1 MATFPR
7 SVSLAVFRAHN
18 ENGLSVAI
26 GVGITGLGA
35 GLALDFHSGIAAAT
49 GAVCVSIS
57 DRTDPLRQKI
67 WIMGFAFLSACF
79 FTALSS
85 FSRFHPPVFI
95 AAVAFT
101 GLWVGLISA
110 YGKWVLSLA
119 MTCVLAFVFAMG
131 ECRMPPII

>member
-1 MATFPR
+1 MGQEQCCTQDKPLQRQNKMATFPR
-7 SVSLAVFRAHN
+7 SVSLAVFRAHI

-101 GLWVGLISA
+101 GLIARPASRA
-110 YGKWVLSLA
+110 A
-119 MTCVLAFVFAMG
+119 M
-131 ECRMPPII
+131 MPPIT